1 MEEAICSECGETLPT
16 GATSCPFDG
25 TPISRLED
33 EDDKV
38 VGSSIGEYRID
49 AIIGSGG
56 MGVVYR
62 GVHPEIDKTVA
73 IKVIRRHLA
82 GDPEYVRRLKSEA
95 RAVNAVKHRAIVD
108 IFSIGALADGRHY
121 LIMELLEGESLSALL
136 KRQGPLPFPAVTEIL
151 IDVCDGLSAVH
162 EAGVIHRDLKSSN
175 IFVIT
180 PPSGGRYVKLLD
192 FGLAKRARLP
202 NASVAQT
209 SMSLV
214 MGTPGFMA
222 PEQARG
228 AEVGP
233 RTDLYALGAVAFEM
247 ITGRKAFNA
256 PTAIDVINLQLN
268 APAPLPS
275 ALRQGVPPILDAL
288 VAHLLEREPADR
300 PQSARAVS
308 NELKRLQSDP
318 NADPTRKVRRGLE
331 PVTQATVPNQQ
342 TTQTTLNWRS
352 LAVGGAVA
360 IIAGGAGLWV
370 RSRFFVEPP
379 PQLPTSIA
387 MNTSAGVPPLPDQL
401 PPALTHP
408 EVPHTAIA
416 GEPNPPPSDPDS
428 VTQEELLTR
437 VSHLQQRL
445 KSTTAPAGPTLNVA
459 RMLLDK
465 AHQDAI
471 AADTQRGRRQVAEF
485 LDKWER
491 QFKELH

>member
-1 MEEAICSECGETLPT
+1 MQEAFCSECGEALPA
-16 GATSCPFDG
+16 GALSCPFDG
-25 TPISRLED
+25 TPITRLED
-33 EDDKV
+33 EDGKL

-73 IKVIRRHLA
+73 IKVIRRQLA

-108 IFSIGALADGRHY
+108 IFSIGALPDGRHY
-121 LIMELLEGESLSALL
+121 LIMELLDGESLSALL
-136 KRQGPLPFPAVTEIL
+136 KRQGPLPFPVVTDLL

-175 IFVIT
+175 IFVIS

-192 FGLAKRARLP
+192 FGLAKRAHLP

-228 AEVGP
+228 AVVGP

-247 ITGRKAFNA
+247 VTGRKAFNA

-268 APAPLPS
+268 APPPLLS
-275 ALRQGVPPILDAL
+275 TLRPGVPPVLDAL
-288 VAHLLEREPADR
+288 VAHLLEREPDER
-300 PQSARAVS
+300 PESARAVAA
-308 NELKRLQSDP
+308 ELKRLQSDP
-318 NADPTRKVRRGLE
+318 NADPTRKVRPEVL
-331 PVTQATVPNQQ
+331 PVAVAQAPIANPPAAGGI
-342 TTQTTLNWRS
+342 NWRS
-352 LAVGGAVA
+352 LAIGILVA
-360 IIAGGAGLWV
+360 SAAGGLGLWV
-370 RSRFFVEPP
+370 RSAFLAQPP
-379 PQLPTSIA
+379 PAAPVVQALPSDLLRPGPRIA
-387 MNTSAGVPPLPDQL
+387 PPPEVL
-401 PPALTHP
+401 PPS
-408 EVPHTAIA
+408 
-416 GEPNPPPSDPDS
+416 PPVETKPAPPDPDS
-428 VTQEELLTR
+428 VTQQQLLDR
-437 VSHLQQRL
+437 ISQLQDRL
-445 KSTTAPAGPTLNVA
+445 KSKGAAGGPSLNVA

-465 AHQDAI
+465 AEQDALG
-471 AADTQRGRRQVAEF
+471 ADSQKSRKQVAEF
-485 LDKWER
+485 LDKWEG